1 MSTETRPNPL
11 GEIAAKIGPA
21 WGALSG
27 VLVALVPLGILSQ
40 TQVDAIDA
48 AGDSAVDAVGV
59 IAPIV
64 GGVVALVLAAVQSF
78 VQAKVSKDRVTPV
91 ESPRDNDG
99 NVLIPAG
106 PPRAVAGE
114 HRLHD

>member
-1 MSTETRPNPL
+1 MTSDNRPNPL

-27 VLVALVPLGILSQ
+27 VLVALVPLGIMSQ

-48 AGDSAVDAVGV
+48 AGDSAVDAVGI

-78 VQAKVSKDRVTPV
+78 VQAKASKGRVTPV
-91 ESPRDNDG
+91 ESPRDNAG
-99 NVLIPAG
+99 NVLVPAG
-106 PPRAVAGE
+106 PPRAIGE
-114 HRLHD
+114 HRLDG

>member
-1 MSTETRPNPL
+1 MTSDKRPNPL

-27 VLVALVPLGILSQ
+27 VLVSLVPLGIMSQ

-48 AGDSAVDAVGV
+48 AGDSAVDAVGI

-78 VQAKVSKDRVTPV
+78 VQAKASKDRVTPADD
-91 ESPRDNDG
+91 PRDNDG
-99 NVLIPAG
+99 NKLVPAVS
-106 PPRAVAGE
+106 AVAGGE
-114 HRLHD
+114 HRLNG